1 MYNTARRVPDSG
13 GACALVA
20 RCTRVAT
27 GGGACPSPATVSVLA
42 CQGSPSTSGTGEE
55 KRAATSSILL
65 ILSFP
70 PHMPA
75 RRLPGRVEGTGALS
89 QPVDGPGG
97 MSRGRGGGCRGE
109 GPSRAA
115 ERSGSQKLQQDRKS
129 TRLNSSHVAS
139 SYA

>member
-1 MYNTARRVPDSG
+1 MYNTARRVPDST

-27 GGGACPSPATVSVLA
+27 GGGAPPSPARVSVLA

-75 RRLPGRVEGTGALS
+75 RHLPGRVEVERERQLNRWTARAEW
-89 QPVDGPGG
+89 PA
-97 MSRGRGGGCRGE
+97 GGGGGFRVE

-115 ERSGSQKLQQDRKS
+115 ERSGSQKLQQRECYRQNRWKE
-129 TRLNSSHVAS
+129 RWNE
-139 SYA
+139 